1 MNRTSKMK
9 LLRDWSSDSSVI
21 TQRLRDSYALATGY
35 ARAGLEQTFREPPS
49 YDTASWSD
57 VLRDM
62 ETRFGGVTD
71 ILGDSALRE
80 VEENTRQR
88 LKEIR
93 NRDPFNPRW
102 AVDSILAHCCYL
114 VCRLLKPEIVVET
127 GVAYGV
133 SSAFILR
140 ALKEN
145 GRGVLHS
152 VDLPP
157 LRRKT
162 GMFWGI
168 MVDEE
173 LESRWYP
180 HHGPSKLVLP
190 QLLEEIG
197 MLDIFIHDSVHTY
210 GNMLQ
215 EFATIWPRLRS
226 GGVIVADDIER
237 NGAFGEIQQWEP
249 AFSRV
254 VQDREKQPLHGRA
267 APIVFGVAVK

>member
-1 MNRTSKMK
+1 MK
-9 LLRDWSSDSSVI
+9 LLRDWSGDSSVI
-21 TQRLRDSYALATGY
+21 PQCLRDSYALATEY
-35 ARAGLEQTFREPPS
+35 AHAGLEQTFREPPS
-49 YDTASWSD
+49 YDTVGWSD
-57 VLRDM
+57 LLRDM
-62 ETRFGGVTD
+62 EARFGGVTG
-71 ILGDSALRE
+71 ILGESALRE
-80 VEENTRQR
+80 VEEYTRQR
-88 LKEIR
+88 LKDIR
-93 NRDPFNPRW
+93 NRDPFNQRW

-114 VCRLLKPEIVVET
+114 VCRLLKPEIVLET

-162 GMFWGI
+162 GKFWGI

-180 HHGPSKLVLP
+180 HRGPSKLVLP
-190 QLLEEIG
+190 HLVEEIG

-210 GNMLQ
+210 RNMLR
-215 EFATIWPRLRS
+215 ELATIWPRLRS
-226 GGVIVADDIER
+226 GGMVVADDIER
-237 NGAFGEIQQWEP
+237 NGAFAELQRWGP
-249 AFSRV
+249 VFSRV
-254 VQDREKQPLHGRA
+254 VQDREKRPLHGRA
-267 APIVFGVAVK
+267 APIVFGVVVK

>member
-1 MNRTSKMK
+1 MK
-9 LLRDWSSDSSVI
+9 LLRDWSGDSSVI
-21 TQRLRDSYALATGY
+21 PSRLQDLYALVTGY
-35 ARAGLEQTFREPPS
+35 ARVGLEQAFGTTPNYPS
-49 YDTASWSD
+49 ASWAD
-57 VLRDM
+57 VLVDM
-62 ETRFGGVTD
+62 EAHFEGVTD
-71 ILGDSALRE
+71 ILGESALRE

-93 NRDPFNPRW
+93 SIDTFDPRW
-102 AVDSILAHCCYL
+102 AADSILAHCCYL
-114 VCRLLKPEIVVET
+114 VCRLLEPEIVLET

-140 ALKEN
+140 ALREN

-157 LRRKT
+157 LRRRV
-162 GMFWGI
+162 GRFWGI

-180 HHGPSKLVLP
+180 HRGASERVLP
-190 QLLEEIG
+190 QIVEEIG
-197 MLDIFIHDSVHTY
+197 TLDIFVHDSVHAY
-210 GNMLQ
+210 RNMLQ
-215 EFATIWPRLRS
+215 EFETIWPRLRA
-226 GGVIVADDIER
+226 GGLIVADDIER
-237 NGAFGEIQQWEP
+237 NGAFGEMQQWNP

-254 VQDREKQPLHGRA
+254 VQDREKRPLHGRA